1 MKFTLLKTISF
12 NLLLF
17 GLLFFS
23 CEKNEI
29 SNNVLPT
36 EGSEV
41 EIGGEK
47 QTLEGSWSVTYMDEA
62 NSNSILFHFSFYK
75 NNECRF
81 STHNTNYAGTYSFFT
96 VDKKYY
102 IKINVP
108 ELSEKADG
116 FIALVAKTFDG
127 DSFEYVTVYMDKTP
141 HHNERFYRMDRERN
155 LHFES
160 SFFDTE
166 WEVLSEDMAVDRG
179 AYKSMTF
186 NKEGVFT
193 GKLISGYEVKGSF
206 NESHTDHLIVET
218 KYGLSNFELKFLA
231 FENKEKTKIKVEFKN
246 PMKQFPVVGYLQK
259 K

>member
-1 MKFTLLKTISF
+1 MKFTLLKTIAFS
-12 NLLLF
+12 LF
-17 GLLFFS
+17 LFSLVFSS
-23 CEKNEI
+23 CEKKET
-29 SNNVLPT
+29 SDSVLPT
-36 EGSEV
+36 DGSEV
-41 EIGGEK
+41 EIRGEK
-47 QTLEGSWSVTYMDEA
+47 QTLEGSWNVTYMDEA
-62 NSNSILFHFSFYK
+62 DSNSILFHFSFYK

-81 STHNTNYAGTYSFFT
+81 ATHNTNYAGTYNFFT

-108 ELSEKADG
+108 ELSSKADG
-116 FIALVAKTFDG
+116 YIALVAEKFDG
-127 DSFEYVTVYMDKTP
+127 DSFEYITVFMDKTP
-141 HHNERFYRMDRERN
+141 HHNERFYRMDRKKN

-166 WEVLSEDMAVDRG
+166 WEVLSADMEVDRG
-179 AYKSMTF
+179 AFKSMTF
-186 NKEGVFT
+186 NKGGFFT

-206 NESHTDHLIVET
+206 NENHTDHLIVET

-231 FENKEKTKIKVEFKN
+231 FENIEKTTMKVEFKN